1 MADDLVTFRID
12 GEVTIDKLSAALTGF
27 WAVLEALHESRGAK
41 VRWVLAGLDYGSA
54 AATAQAVPLDEDAA
68 RHVPAMPADYL
79 QAARQVARGDGDPE
93 RPVLRAV
100 RELVEFADESN
111 PVVFETGDDEVIF
124 VAPAAIPRIAG
135 AAERQLQTTKSLG
148 SVRGRV
154 EMISQRNALRFSI
167 YELVNDRAVSCYP
180 HPDYADVMRE
190 AWGRIADVTGTITRD
205 AATGRPVSIRRVTR
219 VDVVEDE
226 GEPDGYLRARGAIET
241 TEPAEQALRR
251 MRDAAG

>member
-1 MADDLVTFRID
+1 MIDDLVTFR
-12 GEVTIDKLSAALTGF
+12 L
-27 WAVLEALHESRGAK
+27 
-41 VRWVLAGLDYGSA
+41 
-54 AATAQAVPLDEDAA
+54 
-68 RHVPAMPADYL
+68 
-79 QAARQVARGDGDPE
+79 
-93 RPVLRAV
+93 
-100 RELVEFADESN
+100 
-111 PVVFETGDDEVIF
+111 DDEVIF
-124 VAPAAIPRIAG
+124 VAPAPIQQVASV
-135 AAERQLQTTKSLG
+135 AERELQTKSLG

-154 EMISQRNALRFSI
+154 EMISQRNALRFST

-226 GEPDGYLRARGAIET
+226 GEPDGYLRARGAIT
-241 TEPAEQALRR
+241 TAEPAEQALRR